1 MNLYDRLGGQRQ
13 QIAPQRVPQRAPQV
27 PQQTPQQII
36 AEIKRDP
43 RGALAQANLDIPEG
57 MTDAEQ
63 VLNHML
69 TSGQLNRPAQQMA
82 MRLLGR
88 G

>member
-1 MNLYDRLGGQRQ
+1 MNLFERLGGQKQ
-13 QIAPQRVPQRAPQV
+13 APQIPTQV

-36 AEIKRDP
+36 SQIKRDP
-43 RGALAQANLDIPEG
+43 RGTLAQANLDIPAG
-57 MTDAEQ
+57 MTDAGQ

-88 G
+88 R